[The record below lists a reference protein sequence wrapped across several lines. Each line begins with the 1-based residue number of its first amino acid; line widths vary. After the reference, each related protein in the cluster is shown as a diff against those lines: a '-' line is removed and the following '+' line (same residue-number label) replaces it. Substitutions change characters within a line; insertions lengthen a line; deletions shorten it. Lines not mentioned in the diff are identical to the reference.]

1 MLVSD
6 WSPDHQIG
14 FTIVDDEFFH
24 GGFSYYIKPYNRC
37 QPYFIGLLLGI
48 YLHKVQMIRY
58 TINEIGKWDILTVS
72 KKICLA
78 CVLCN
83 KWSRWINDF

>member
-1 MLVSD
+1 MLVYD

-58 TINEIGKWDILTVS
+58 TINEIGKWDILFVS
-72 KKICLA
+72 KKIFLA
-78 CVLCN
+78 CAIN
-83 KWSRWINDF
+83 GARWTNDS